1 MNDLEDDEFIHTI
14 CKRYGIEKYTI
25 NSNGSIDVDGNVE
38 LSFNRLKRLPIKFN
52 YVSGS
57 FDISCNKLTT
67 LEGLPKH
74 IGGYL
79 NLDYNDIEVLN
90 IDLICNYSIS
100 IGENPI
106 KRIEY
111 INPNIIGNIRIHNNQ
126 GIISKYKRSL
136 KIKQFLKDEN

>member
-1 MNDLEDDEFIHTI
+1 MNDLEDDEFIHNI
-14 CKRYGIEKYTI
+14 CKRYGIVKYTI
-25 NSNGSIDVDGNVE
+25 NSDGSIDVNGNVE
-38 LSFNRLKRLPIKFN
+38 LSFNRFKRLPIKFN

-67 LEGLPKH
+67 LEGLPNY

-126 GIISKYKRSL
+126 GVISKYKRSL
-136 KIKQFLKDEN
+136 KIKQFLKDES

>member
-1 MNDLEDDEFIHTI
+1 MIDLEDDEFIHNI
-14 CKRYGIEKYTI
+14 CERYCIEKYTI

-38 LSFNRLKRLPIKFN
+38 LSFNRFKRLPIKFN

-67 LEGLPKH
+67 LEGLPNY

-79 NLDYNDIEVLN
+79 NLDYNHIEVLN
-90 IDLICNYSIS
+90 LDLICHSIS
-100 IGENPI
+100 ISENPI
-106 KRIEY
+106 KVIEY
-111 INPNIIGNIRIHNNQ
+111 INPNIIDNIKIHNNQ

-136 KIKQFLKDEN
+136 KVKQLLKDES

>member
-25 NSNGSIDVDGNVE
+25 NSDGSIDVDGNVE
-38 LSFNRLKRLPIKFN
+38 LSFNRFKRLPIKFN
-52 YVSGS
+52 YVRGS

-67 LEGLPKH
+67 LEGLPNY

-126 GIISKYKRSL
+126 NILKKYERSL
-136 KIKQFLKDEN
+136 KVKQFLKDES